1 MGGGRRRDE
10 SLSISLS
17 AFDKFSRYWAR
28 VRSRAGTT
36 ESRITYAT
44 ARSRNRARGKKG
56 GGGERQDPKSNV
68 RNTRRGPGARGSR
81 GASVTA
87 TVNGRSRVEER
98 GERGRGR
105 RKRATEIFG
114 TFVWRTIR
122 GYRKKKPGRDIART
136 PVARSFRSRSSLAA
150 CEITEESYAH
160 FTSQRKGT
168 RRVADNSV
176 SEPRSPLSPPFL
188 SSSPPLPPP
197 PSSLSACCSLV
208 ATLVFPPTSVT
219 LARGADIK
227 SNLAQWYALRYI
239 GYFADRCLLFLHGLL
254 PRINQAPRLF
264 SALEISRR
272 EREISAVQ
280 RFPSIRY

>member
-87 TVNGRSRVEER
+87 AVNGRSRVEER

-160 FTSQRKGT
+160 FTSQGE
-168 RRVADNSV
+168 RVPGES
-176 SEPRSPLSPPFL
+176 PTIPYRSRDRHCHHLSFL
-188 SSSPPLPPP
+188 
-197 PSSLSACCSLV
+197 
-208 ATLVFPPTSVT
+208 
-219 LARGADIK
+219 
-227 SNLAQWYALRYI
+227 LR
-239 GYFADRCLLFLHGLL
+239 LLFLLL
-254 PRINQAPRLF
+254 LLLFPHAAPSL
-264 SALEISRR
+264 
-272 EREISAVQ
+272 Q
-280 RFPSIRY
+280 PSYFLQPL

>member
-87 TVNGRSRVEER
+87 TVNGRSRV
-98 GERGRGR
+98 
-105 RKRATEIFG
+105 
-114 TFVWRTIR
+114 
-122 GYRKKKPGRDIART
+122 
-136 PVARSFRSRSSLAA
+136 
-150 CEITEESYAH
+150 
-160 FTSQRKGT
+160 
-168 RRVADNSV
+168 
-176 SEPRSPLSPPFL
+176 
-188 SSSPPLPPP
+188 
-197 PSSLSACCSLV
+197 
-208 ATLVFPPTSVT
+208 
-219 LARGADIK
+219 
-227 SNLAQWYALRYI
+227 
-239 GYFADRCLLFLHGLL
+239 
-254 PRINQAPRLF
+254 
-264 SALEISRR
+264 
-272 EREISAVQ
+272 
-280 RFPSIRY
+280 